1 MVKTDLDYAYNVPAE
16 KKCQRKG
23 LSMLLTRRSA
33 LVSTAAALSVP
44 SYARAQ
50 KPKIKIG
57 VLNDQSGPY
66 RDDGGPTGVVCTKQ
80 ALEDF
85 GISGKGWDVEVIAA
99 DHQNKPDVGVS
110 IARQWLDRDGVDVIV
125 DVPTSSVG
133 LAVNSVCR
141 EKNKVYLNSGTGS
154 SDLTGPQCSPNTVH
168 WTYDT
173 YMLGRS
179 TGGATVAAGGDSWFF
194 ITADYVFGQTL
205 QRDTSGI
212 ITKMGGKILGSVAY
226 PFPETTDFST
236 HLLRA
241 QASGAKVLGLCMAGA
256 DTENCIKQAHEFGL
270 NNSMTIAALL
280 IQVRGVRALGL
291 DVAQGLRWSE
301 SYYWNAN
308 DRTRAWNDRVRTKT
322 PNGVWPNMTQAGD
335 YAATLH
341 YLKAVNDMGVAAAKA
356 DGRAVVDRMKAMPT
370 DDDCFGAGMI
380 RADGRALHPVYLLEA
395 KKPSESTQSW
405 DVGKIINVTPADR
418 AFRPLNEGGCPFI
431 KA

>member
-1 MVKTDLDYAYNVPAE
+1 MN
-16 KKCQRKG
+16 
-23 LSMLLTRRSA
+23 LTRRTILGSSA
-33 LVSTAAALSVP
+33 AGLVLP
-44 SYARAQ
+44 RYARAQ
-50 KPKIKIG
+50 KPTIKIG

-110 IARQWLDRDGVDVIV
+110 IARQWLDRDGVDAII

-133 LAVNSVCR
+133 LAVNTVCR

-212 ITKMGGKILGSVAY
+212 VQKMGGKVLGSVAY

-270 NNSMTIAALL
+270 NKSMTICALL

-301 SYYWNAN
+301 SYYWDLN
-308 DRTRAWNDRVRTKT
+308 DRTRAWNDRVKTKT

-335 YAATLH
+335 YAVTLH
-341 YLKAVNDMGVAAAKA
+341 YLKAVQEMGVAAAKA

-370 DDDCFGAGMI
+370 DDDCFGAGKI
-380 RADGRALHPVYLLEA
+380 REDGRALHPVYLLEA
-395 KKPSESTQSW
+395 KKPSESKQSW
-405 DVGKIINVTPADR
+405 DVAKVVTVTPSDQAW
-418 AFRPLNEGGCPFI
+418 RPLNEGGCPLV
-431 KA
+431 KS

>member
-1 MVKTDLDYAYNVPAE
+1 MN
-16 KKCQRKG
+16 
-23 LSMLLTRRSA
+23 LTRRTILGSGA
-33 LVSTAAALSVP
+33 AGLVLP
-44 SYARAQ
+44 RYARAQ

-66 RDDGGPTGVVCTKQ
+66 RDDGGPTGVVCAKQ

-85 GISGKGWDVEVIAA
+85 GISGKGWDVEVISA

-110 IARQWLDRDGVDVIV
+110 IARQWLDRDGVDAIV

-154 SDLTGPQCSPNTVH
+154 SDLTGSQCSPNTVH

-179 TGGATVAAGGDSWFF
+179 TGGATVAAGGDTWFF

-212 ITKMGGKILGSVAY
+212 VQKMGGKILGSVAY

-270 NNSMTIAALL
+270 NTSMTICALL

-301 SYYWNAN
+301 SYYWDLN

-335 YAATLH
+335 YAVTLH
-341 YLKAVNDMGVAAAKA
+341 YLKTVQEMGVAAAKA

-370 DDDCFGAGMI
+370 DDDCFG
-380 RADGRALHPVYLLEA
+380 P
-395 KKPSESTQSW
+395 
-405 DVGKIINVTPADR
+405 GKIREDGTSAASGVFA
-418 AFRPLNEGGCPFI
+418 GGEETV
-431 KA
+431 